1 MERTNTFS
9 GIYAAAAAHE
19 VGTGL
24 VDCHHDIGLSLSLP
38 LEREQDTVDQAASL
52 EHHLEQLRRR
62 IVEVEDQR
70 GTSAGEWSGEMDQEV
85 GRIADDDCVKGL
97 FLPCSAGAA
106 GAAS

>member
-1 MERTNTFS
+1 MAAPKLRAWLDQVEAPRI
-9 GIYAAAAAHE
+9 GAGGEDEHVLWDYAAAAAHE

-38 LEREQDTVDQAASL
+38 LKREQDTVDQAASL

-70 GTSAGEWSGEMDQEV
+70 GTAAGE
-85 GRIADDDCVKGL
+85 
-97 FLPCSAGAA
+97 
-106 GAAS
+106 